1 MSQGG
6 GLNLVR
12 TIDPRTD
19 VNSHAR
25 KTYSVFDGASDV
37 GYIRTTPD
45 GGVSNSQL
53 SFTCDPPSPQVF
65 VNRRAM
71 IEIEFELSF
80 VGVSA
85 GAGIPLLQ
93 MAGARSSTGANV
105 GSQFHDAPRC
115 LPVANA
121 LTNIEI
127 SINNDRITQNLNS
140 YVRAFPRYTF
150 DAVSE
155 DINYGMTPS
164 MPDQSQTYAD
174 LDGFARSPL
183 RGYGDNALQCPRGGF
198 VGLDVISNTSTG
210 IADTA
215 VVRLRCSEYL
225 LVSPML
231 FQPDEQDTGFYGVQ
245 NMKIILSLGGRG
257 NSSLSGLSASLWSH
271 SGAGTAVL
279 TSCGTTVLDAQMIF
293 SYLTPDPTL
302 QVPYNNLYSYYQPQ
316 VYPTQSS
323 TPIASGA
330 LTTLQ
335 MNNIQLGSIP
345 SRLYLFVAEQDA
357 AHTMLKSDV
366 FFGIENIAISFDN
379 RDNLLSNATQQ
390 DLYNIAVKNGTNL
403 SWRQW
408 KRDCGSV
415 LALDFGSDIPLRMLQ
430 ACGLRGSYNLRLTV
444 QARNLSAVAQIPTL
458 TCVVI
463 SEGVMSIE
471 GMNVQRSVGILDAQ
485 DIFDSKSMP
494 EVVYHP
500 SGSIYGGNFWSKLG
514 QFARNAGKFIKTNVR
529 PAIEVAKK
537 LVPKFAPEFTPFVQG
552 ADEIA
557 QAFGLGMRGRG
568 LVGGKKLSR
577 AQLSRMLEG

>member
-1 MSQGG
+1 MSSA
-6 GLNLVR
+6 LNLVR

-19 VNSHAR
+19 VNSYQR
-25 KTYSVFDGASDV
+25 RTYSIFDGASDV

-71 IEIEFELSF
+71 VEITFELTF

-93 MAGARSSTGANV
+93 MAGAKSSTGANL
-105 GSQFHDAPRC
+105 GTQFHDAPRC
-115 LPVANA
+115 LPIANA
-121 LTNIEI
+121 LTNIEL

-140 YVRAFPRYTF
+140 YVRALPRYTF

-155 DINYGMTPS
+155 DINYGLTPS
-164 MPDQSQTYAD
+164 MPDQSQTYAE
-174 LDGFARSPL
+174 LNGFARSPL
-183 RGYGDNALQCPRGGF
+183 RGYGDNGLQCPRGGF
-198 VGLDVISNTSTG
+198 VGVDVISNTSTG

-215 VVRLRCSEYL
+215 VVRLTCSEYL

-257 NSSLSGLSASLWSH
+257 NSALSGLSASLWSH
-271 SGAGTAVL
+271 SSASASTL
-279 TSCGTTVLDAQMIF
+279 TSCSTTVISAQTIF

-302 QVPYNNLYSYYQPQ
+302 QVPYNNMYSYFQPQ
-316 VYPTQSS
+316 VYPTNLSA
-323 TPIASGA
+323 PVASGV
-330 LTTLQ
+330 LSTIQ

-345 SRLYLFVAEQDA
+345 SRLFVFVAENDS

-366 FFGIENIAISFDN
+366 FWGIENISISFDN
-379 RDNLLSNATQQ
+379 KDNLLSNATQQ

-403 SWRQW
+403 SWAQW
-408 KRDCGSV
+408 TRHVGSV

-430 ACGLRGSYNLRLTV
+430 AAGLRGSYNLRLTV
-444 QARNLSAVAQIPTL
+444 QARNLSAVAQTPTL
-458 TCVVI
+458 TCVVV

-500 SGSIYGGNFWSKLG
+500 SHSIYGGNFWRNLG
-514 QFARNAGKFIKTNVR
+514 QFAKKTGKFLKANIR
-529 PAIEVAKK
+529 PGLEIAKK
-537 LVPKFAPEFTPFVQG
+537 LVPRFAPELSPFVEAG
-552 ADEIA
+552 DEVA
-557 QAFGLGMRGRG
+557 SAFGLGRGG
-568 LVGGKKLSR
+568 ALIGGKKLSR
-577 AQLSRMLEG
+577 AQLSRMLKE